1 MIAAW
6 LFFLVLYITG
16 WLATNCA
23 SCNHLLSSP
32 SSCIIFVKKCIHI
45 CLPRTSRTSRSWAE
59 LPYLNRTLLHWWDN
73 GACDS
78 CIPFCYNFKK
88 NVAAIAWSWE
98 FFIKIVILLIQPVK
112 TKSFVKHDHR
122 ITVCWISG
130 ISNALDLQSIMI
142 TTLGRVFSI

>member
-23 SCNHLLSSP
+23 SYNHLLSSP

-59 LPYLNRTLLHWWDN
+59 LPYLNRTSYTDEIMALVTRAFHS
-73 GACDS
+73 A
-78 CIPFCYNFKK
+78 ITFKK